1 MALERHLEENCA
13 QHLTLVGALANRQQQ
28 QLTTLKAAL
37 ARLSLNYTGTLIW
50 KISDWAAK
58 MNDAKSKD
66 GMELV
71 SPPFYTSQYGYKLQV
86 KNIFKIYLK
95 PYFNSIIHFI
105 FFSTGFFVLER
116 KRSWRIHTH
125 VDVHQN
131 ITRRI
136 RCFAALAFLSLR
148 FFHTLRS
155 DPMYRKSLQHRRK
168 LHSRSHL
175 EKLPKAQQRT
185 GYTRIRFPQICFS
198 RNDQEGTFRKGRC
211 DVFENQSEPEQN
223 CSSLII
229 I

>member
-105 FFSTGFFVLER
+105 FFLYRLLCSWTETELANPHTCRCTSKYYQENTMLCCAGLSLTPFLS
-116 KRSWRIHTH
+116 RSSIRPRVQKKLATSSKASFPIPLGKTSKGPAENRIHSDSVSPDLFLTKWS
-125 VDVHQN
+125 
-131 ITRRI
+131 RRDI
-136 RCFAALAFLSLR
+136 S
-148 FFHTLRS
+148 
-155 DPMYRKSLQHRRK
+155 
-168 LHSRSHL
+168 
-175 EKLPKAQQRT
+175 
-185 GYTRIRFPQICFS
+185 
-198 RNDQEGTFRKGRC
+198 
-211 DVFENQSEPEQN
+211 
-223 CSSLII
+223 
-229 I
+229 